1 MAKRDGFQMDER
13 FKRSMKGKFGRFNL
27 RAGVLQDKPHRE
39 PRSPKEVMASRKKPE
54 VFGPKFQKPQ
64 KFGPKQQK
72 KKSKKQLIKAKIKK
86 AQAKVKKK
94 IKNRLMTAEAKKRKR
109 VKAMTKS
116 NRARGLGT
124 MEGGP
129 VRLKKATTRG
139 TVMKI
144 AHYIRTRHKIPYL
157 TAPFRN
163 AKSKEIKTL
172 TRELISLIAGK
183 TKSYSKTETALRAA
197 IRVPFLRKKYGR
209 NSRAAQRIK
218 TFDRLGIDT
227 GQFFRALDGKVRVNN
242 NVPK

>member
-27 RAGVLQDKPHRE
+27 RAGVLQDKPHKE
-39 PRSPKEVMASRKKPE
+39 PRPVKKTLENRVKKER
-54 VFGPKFQKPQ
+54 
-64 KFGPKQQK
+64 K
-72 KKSKKQLIKAKIKK
+72 KKSKKQLMKAKIKK
-86 AQAKVKKK
+86 SQAKVNKKGK
-94 IKNRLMTAEAKKRKR
+94 ARSSLNVKKS
-109 VKAMTKS
+109 KS
-116 NRARGLGT
+116 KKSMSQKNRARGLGT

-139 TVMKI
+139 TIMKI
-144 AHYIRTRHKIPYL
+144 AQYIRRRHKIPYL
-157 TAPFRN
+157 TAPFKN
-163 AKSKEIKTL
+163 AKSKEMKTL
-172 TRELISLIAGK
+172 LAELMNLTTGK
-183 TKSYSKTETALRAA
+183 SKSYSKAETALRAV

-209 NSRAAQRIK
+209 NSIAAQRIK